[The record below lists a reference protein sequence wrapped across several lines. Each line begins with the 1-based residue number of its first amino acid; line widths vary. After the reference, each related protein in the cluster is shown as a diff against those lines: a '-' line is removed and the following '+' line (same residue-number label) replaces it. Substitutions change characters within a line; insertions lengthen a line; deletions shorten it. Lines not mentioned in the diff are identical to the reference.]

1 MEKINKQ
8 VGKQIHVLRQR
19 QGISQEELADIC
31 GLHRSHLGQIERGE
45 LNVTV
50 VTVQRIGHGLGV
62 SLNQILGSIGG
73 KA

>member
-1 MEKINKQ
+1 MHRINVQ
-8 VGKQIHVLRQR
+8 IGKQIQTLRR
-19 QGISQEELADIC
+19 RRGISQEELADMC

-45 LNVTV
+45 LNVTL
-50 VTVQRIGHGLGV
+50 VTVQRIGKGLGV

>member
-50 VTVQRIGHGLGV
+50 VTVQRIGRGLGV